1 MATYM
6 NNIFNFGR
14 DLPAPFDTL
23 SNKKVGVSSRYGDK
37 TTSTLCATMIK
48 AIHAVINCMQATG
61 EGAVGV
67 IDQRTVAEYKSSAS
81 PDAYHLVVYDSD
93 KGSIM
98 ASVYDKG
105 TESFE
110 NYVLNTSGRDGAAV
124 MMALFPVL
132 MTDDEFEENF
142 NAYRDHYTKGF
153 TDFNG
158 ARDAMA
164 ILCDNAYRR
173 IKDETCPAHVKVNV
187 DKSGNLMRVSPAHID
202 SGRFE
207 PKSVVA
213 GEFVIMAKTAR
224 VTIGK
229 ATTLVEHEDFVGK
242 YEFGKRS
249 FNAVE
254 QSLIP
259 ALPAWY
265 IIPDEVVDICKHA
278 QLQE

>member
-23 SNKKVGVSSRYGDK
+23 PNKKVGVSSKYGDK

-61 EGAVGV
+61 EGAVGI
-67 IDQRTVAEYKSSAS
+67 IDQRTVAEYKSSVG

-105 TESFE
+105 TEVFE
-110 NYVLNTSGRDGAAV
+110 NYVLNSAGRDGAAV

-158 ARDAMA
+158 ARDTMA

-173 IKDETCPAHVKVNV
+173 IKDETCTAHVKVNV
-187 DKSGNLMRVSPAHID
+187 DKSGNLMRVSQAQMD
-202 SGRFE
+202 SGLFA
-207 PKSVVA
+207 PKTVIA
-213 GEFVIMAKTAR
+213 GEFVIMAQTAR
-224 VTIGK
+224 VTVSK
-229 ATTLVEHEDFVGK
+229 ATTLVEHEDFGGK
-242 YEFGKRS
+242 
-249 FNAVE
+249 
-254 QSLIP
+254 
-259 ALPAWY
+259 
-265 IIPDEVVDICKHA
+265 
-278 QLQE
+278 